1 MAYKNDGAY
10 RNPARK
16 KRITKKMASEI
27 CKKVVGTDKG
37 LYKVQ
42 DTVRDRW
49 ELRTGMIT
57 VSLAYESLYN
67 TFSKTMDGNYIEV
80 QVTVNGS
87 DMTYI
92 FFDPESLEKN
102 SEYTFEWNCRNK
114 ERFGTELE

>member
-1 MAYKNDGAY
+1 MAYKNDGTY

-42 DTVRDRW
+42 DTVRDKW
-49 ELRTGMIT
+49 ELRVGMIA

-67 TFSKTMDGNYIEV
+67 TFSQAMDGNYIEV
-80 QVTVNGS
+80 HVIVNAS

-92 FFDPESLEKN
+92 FFDPESLEEN
-102 SEYTFEWNCRNK
+102 SEYTSEWNWKNMRKYGNS
-114 ERFGTELE
+114 